1 MSADLFFLLCRST
14 ARRPLDRATTVTD
27 ILAASPHN
35 NPGDGVTGFLHVDRG
50 CFLQYLEGPRAPLLR
65 TAARI
70 NEDLRHTDFRIL
82 AEGTID
88 ERFLPDRDMGQIA
101 SKNLP
106 TDGLLA
112 ERTWLRPDPD
122 IDPLP
127 LILAFALHANRQG
140 GLEISETA

>member
-1 MSADLFFLLCRST
+1 MAPDLFFLLYRST
-14 ARRPLDRATTVTD
+14 ARRPLDGDTVAD
-27 ILAASPHN
+27 ILLASLRN
-35 NPGDGVTGFLHVDRG
+35 NPRNGLTGFLHVERD
-50 CFLQYLEGPRAPLLR
+50 CFLQYIEGPREPLLR

-70 NEDLRHTDFRIL
+70 RKDRRHKDFLLL

-88 ERFLPDRDMGQIA
+88 DRFFPDWDMGQIA
-101 SKNLP
+101 SENLP

-127 LILAFALHANRQG
+127 LIRAFAVHANRQN